1 MDSKLFPPSLPPEG
15 GGRLADIVIEALR
28 VGEVPA
34 QGQELIAT
42 GIEAHVAALDK
53 ELPRIADGRGRAR
66 FLRGDFGSGKTF
78 FLRYLAARARAEG
91 FATAYVRVSYPEVP
105 LHKPVAIYR
114 AVASQLGVK
123 EKPEGALRHILEQWL
138 YRVGERVMDPTLGGG
153 ISDSDPGFPDALTAE
168 VRRMLGPVTDAAPA
182 FAQALSG
189 YVTASM
195 AGEDDVARALL
206 QWVGGDPKV
215 AATAKRRAHLVG
227 SLDAGDTLPMLRGLA
242 TVAVQ
247 AGYGGLVILLDEVE
261 RLVRL
266 PRSESRKTG
275 LEFLHDLVGGLEA
288 GQLPHVLVV
297 VAGTTSFYAS
307 PRAVPMLEPLQQRI
321 GMLDD
326 GPFPDLD
333 AVQIPLS
340 PFDAERLVE
349 VGRQVCA
356 LYEVRYPGAA
366 ARCDERFLRR
376 LADDVAGAF
385 GGKVATTPR
394 RFLRELIGVLGRC
407 QQHASYDPHTH
418 YRFRATAAD
427 ADLAD
432 AERAAIEGRDAFAA
446 ESEPLPEGFD
456 L

>member
-1 MDSKLFPPSLPPEG
+1 MDAN
-15 GGRLADIVIEALR
+15 LADIVIEALR
-28 VGEVPA
+28 VGEVPSR
-34 QGQELIAT
+34 GQEMIAT
-42 GIEAHVAALDK
+42 GIEAHVAAMDK

-78 FLRYLAARARAEG
+78 FLRYLAARARAQG
-91 FATAYVRVSYPEVP
+91 FAAAYVRVSYPEVP

-114 AVASQLGVK
+114 AITGQLGVK

-138 YRVGERVMDPTLGGG
+138 YRVGERVMDPTLGAGL
-153 ISDSDPGFPDALTAE
+153 SDTDARFPEALGEE

-189 YVTASM
+189 YVSASM

-227 SLDAGDTLPMLRGLA
+227 ALDAGDTLPMLRGLA
-242 TVAVQ
+242 TVVVQ
-247 AGYGGLVILLDEVE
+247 AGYRGLVVLLDEVE

-266 PRSESRKTG
+266 PRAESRKTG
-275 LEFLHDLVGGLEA
+275 LEFIQDIVGALEA

-297 VAGTTSFYAS
+297 VAGTTSFFTS

-321 GMLDD
+321 GILED

-333 AVQIPLS
+333 AVQIPLP
-340 PFDAERLVE
+340 PFDAGRLVQ
-349 VGRQVCA
+349 VGTQVCS
-356 LYEVRYPGAA
+356 LYEVRYPGSS
-366 ARCDERFLRR
+366 ARCDAHFLAR

-418 YRFRATAAD
+418 YRFRVSAAD

-432 AERAAIEGRDAFAA
+432 AERAAIEGRDASAV